1 MKQESLFGGAPEE
14 NKKPEGLDAPGPV
27 QGDPRLRVV
36 RREQLGLEVV
46 DIDSLISDDHPARL
60 IASAVECLDLHRFY
74 TPIRAREGASG
85 RPATDP
91 KLLVSLW
98 LYATVDGVGSA
109 RALERLTREHAAY
122 RWLCANVTVNH
133 HLLAKFRVGHTE
145 ALDQLLSDVLGKLM
159 AAGLVTLRRVAHD
172 GMRVRAAAGAASF
185 RRRAR
190 LEQFVDEARAQV
202 EELKKAVHDPNHLTR
217 REAARL
223 RAAAEREARVKRAL
237 DAMPAAEET
246 KARQTKKKA
255 RDKAPRVSTTDP
267 DARVMKMGD
276 GGFRPAYNLQLSTDV
291 DSRFIVGVAVSS
303 TGSDAGLLAPALA
316 DIERRLGELP
326 DEMLVDGGFVNT
338 AAFDDAA
345 ARGVVVYAPVPKPRD
360 ETLDPHARKP
370 DDSDTTA
377 EWRERMRT
385 DDAKEIYKERAAT
398 AETTNAD
405 LRCKRGLQQFVV
417 RGSGKVL
424 SVTLWAALAYNL
436 LRVPLAALIA

>member
-1 MKQESLFGGAPEE
+1 
-14 NKKPEGLDAPGPV
+14 
-27 QGDPRLRVV
+27 
-36 RREQLGLEVV
+36 
-46 DIDSLISDDHPARL
+46 
-60 IASAVECLDLHRFY
+60 
-74 TPIRAREGASG
+74 
-85 RPATDP
+85 
-91 KLLVSLW
+91 
-98 LYATVDGVGSA
+98 
-109 RALERLTREHAAY
+109 
-122 RWLCANVTVNH
+122 
-133 HLLAKFRVGHTE
+133 
-145 ALDQLLSDVLGKLM
+145 
-159 AAGLVTLRRVAHD
+159 
-172 GMRVRAAAGAASF
+172 MRVRAAAGAASF
-185 RRRAR
+185 RRRPR
-190 LEQFVDEARAQV
+190 LEQFVDEARTQV

-217 REAARL
+217 REAALL

-237 DAMPAAEET
+237 EAMPAAEET

-276 GGFRPAYNLQLSTDV
+276 GGFRPAYNVQLSTDV

-303 TGSDAGLLAPALA
+303 TGSDAGLLGPALA
-316 DIERRLGELP
+316 NIERRLGELP
-326 DEMLVDGGFVNT
+326 GEMLVDGGFVNT

-370 DDSDTTA
+370 DDSDATA

-417 RGSGKVL
+417 RGSAKVL

-436 LRVPLAALIA
+436 LRVPLAALIG